1 MTRSGPAA
9 ALAARLLLVASVA
22 VAAASCA
29 SPVGPGSGGSG
40 ASGSDGRVIV
50 VTTTTTVFAD
60 LVRQVGG
67 ELVDAVS
74 LVPNGGDVH
83 TFAPRPSDM
92 RRLSSARL
100 IVMNGLGL
108 DDWVGRLIS
117 DAGATAPVVRLAED
131 LPGARYLLDP
141 SGTTNP
147 HLWLEVPNAER
158 YVARIADALAT
169 VDPQHAAAYRAGAAD
184 YMARLG
190 QLDGW
195 IRAQI
200 ASIPP
205 QNRRLVAFH
214 DAFPYF
220 ADAYGLEIVGTV
232 VAAAGQEP
240 GAGQV
245 TRLIDAIRQAHVRAV
260 FAEAQFNPA
269 IAQAVAAD
277 SGARVVTDLYDDTL
291 GPAPADT
298 YDGMMRWDVR
308 KIVEALA

>member
-1 MTRSGPAA
+1 MTRQGRSRAPRALLLVTAA
-9 ALAARLLLVASVA
+9 ALAAS
-22 VAAASCA
+22 SCA
-29 SPVGPGSGGSG
+29 WTASPGSST
-40 ASGSDGRVIV
+40 ADARVV
-50 VTTTTTVFAD
+50 VVTTTTVFAD

-67 ELVDAVS
+67 DRVEAFS

-100 IVMNGLGL
+100 VVMNGLGL
-108 DDWVGRLIS
+108 DDWVGRLIA
-117 DAGATAPVVRLAED
+117 DADATAPIVRLAED
-131 LPGARYLLDP
+131 LPGARYLVEP
-141 SGTTNP
+141 SGAVNP

-158 YVARIADALAT
+158 YVARIADALSAA
-169 VDPQHAAAYRAGAAD
+169 DPGHAGAYHTGAATFA
-184 YMARLG
+184 ARLA
-190 QLDGW
+190 QLDTW
-195 IRAQI
+195 IRAQV
-200 ASIPP
+200 ATIPAP
-205 QNRRLVAFH
+205 NRRLVAFH

-220 ADAYGLEIVGTV
+220 ADAYGLEVVGTV

-245 TRLIDAIRQAHVRAV
+245 TRLIDAIRAAGVRAV

-277 SGARVVTDLYDDTL
+277 SGARMVTDLYDDTL

-298 YDGMMRWDVR
+298 YEGMMRWDVE
-308 KIVEALA
+308 KIVEALR

>member
-1 MTRSGPAA
+1 MTRSGPSA

-50 VTTTTTVFAD
+50 VTTTTVFAD

-67 ELVDAVS
+67 GLVDAFS

-92 RRLSSARL
+92 RGLSSARL

-117 DAGATAPVVRLAED
+117 DAGATVPVIRLAEN
-131 LPGARYLLDP
+131 LPGARYLVDP

-158 YVARIADALAT
+158 YVGRIADALAG
-169 VDPQHAAAYRAGAAD
+169 VDPPHAAAYRAGAAA
-184 YMARLG
+184 YAARLQ

-195 IRAQI
+195 IRTQI
-200 ASIPP
+200 GTIPP

-245 TRLIDAIRQAHVRAV
+245 TRLIDAIRAAHVRAV

-277 SGARVVTDLYDDTL
+277 SGALVVTDLYDDTL

-298 YDGMMRWDVR
+298 YEGMMRWDVE
-308 KIVEALA
+308 KVVGALK